1 MTLTWANK
9 DNFFNAKVP
18 FKQMDVPTI
27 GHIKVFGLTAG
38 EKDDWEN
45 NVVRS
50 SGKQQEIKL
59 ANARAVLI
67 QKCVRDGQ
75 GRHIFTLADIG
86 KITEIPAYIIDPIL
100 VVARKLS
107 GMDADEIE
115 DLVKNLFPGPDDQQS

>member
-1 MTLTWANK
+1 MGLEWATK
-9 DNFFNAKVP
+9 DGFFNAKVP
-18 FKQMDVPTI
+18 FKQMNIAGI
-27 GHIKVFGLTAG
+27 GHIKVYGLTAG

-50 SGKQQEIKL
+50 SGKTQQIKL

-67 QKCVRDGQ
+67 VKCVRDSQ
-75 GRHIFTLADIG
+75 GRPIFTSADIG
-86 KITEIPAYIIDPIL
+86 KISEIPAHIIDPIL

-115 DLVKNLFPGPDDQQS
+115 DLVKNLFPGQSNPES